1 MEFYTLNRFLYLK
14 YYVMVLYYQLME
26 YPLLARIAAIMITL
40 CVLFILILIVRNVIV
55 TQKANSR
62 QRKIARCRARYYEP
76 MKAIA
81 LNPEM
86 LDTAD
91 IAQRLDLPVRHNAL
105 AAMSQY
111 MVPLF
116 LELYREIG
124 ESLNMTNWR
133 RLQQAFRLPAYFDR
147 QIRSRTMR
155 NRIMAFKNIA
165 DINADLKEAV
175 ASRYLYAKDAKLKM
189 NARFHVGRFGT
200 TYPFKVLEEDTNLVF
215 TEEMMVKYH
224 NLLVYRAKNN
234 LPMPN
239 FVQWCNRTPV
249 NEDLREFAVNE
260 IRLFHQRE
268 DCPDLLNM
276 LKSTHDERF
285 ACALI
290 RALGALEYYVAE
302 EEFRRRFPAASLR
315 ERNVICEALGTMH
328 SGLPEVVPFL
338 ENAYLL
344 VTDVVSGMTI
354 LRVLYNYGP
363 EGREAFNRL
372 KQRSAQDYLF
382 LFEHIESPLIK
393 SERYA

>member
-14 YYVMVLYYQLME
+14 YYMMVLYYQLME
-26 YPLLARIAAIMITL
+26 YPKLARIAAIMISVS
-40 CVLFILILIVRNVIV
+40 VLIIVILLIRSVIV
-55 TQKANSR
+55 TQKANYR
-62 QRKIARCRARYYEP
+62 QRKTDRVRARYYAP

-81 LNPEM
+81 TNPVTM
-86 LDTAD
+86 DAAD
-91 IAQRLDLPVRHNAL
+91 IAQQLELPIRHNAL
-105 AAMSQY
+105 KSLCRY
-111 MVPLF
+111 MVPVF
-116 LELYREIG
+116 LELYRELD
-124 ESLNMTNWR
+124 ENPNMTNWR
-133 RLQQAFRLPAYFDR
+133 RLQQAFKMPDYFDR

-155 NRIMAFKNIA
+155 DRIMAFKNIA

-175 ASRYLYAKDAKLKM
+175 ASRYLYAKDTKLKM

-200 TYPFKVLEEDTNLVF
+200 TYPFKVLEEDANLLF

-224 NLLVYRAKNN
+224 NLLVYRSKNN

-260 IRLFHQRE
+260 IRLFRQRE
-268 DCPDLLNM
+268 DAPDLLTM
-276 LKSTHDERF
+276 LRTTHDERF

-290 RALGALEYYVAE
+290 RALAALEYYIAE
-302 EEFRRRFPAASLR
+302 DEFRRRFPAASTR
-315 ERNVICEALGTMH
+315 ERNVICEAMGTMH
-328 SGLPEVVPFL
+328 SGLPEVIPFL
-338 ENAYLL
+338 ESAYKL

-372 KQRSAQDYLF
+372 RQRSSQDYLF
-382 LFEHIESPLIK
+382 LFEHIESLLIK